1 VVARCHEVRN
11 IDKLKR
17 IGADAIVSPDF
28 TGGMRIASSM
38 LRPVVV
44 SFLDE
49 MLRTD
54 DKLRVEEIAVHGAF
68 APRAVRDA
76 VPANREY
83 VLLAVRVGSS
93 WEFNPQQ
100 DFVLRPGNHIVVMA
114 TPQGRR
120 ALETALS
127 S

>member
-1 VVARCHEVRN
+1 
-11 IDKLKR
+11 
-17 IGADAIVSPDF
+17 
-28 TGGMRIASSM
+28 MRIASSM

-54 DKLRVEEIAVHGAF
+54 DKLRVEEIAVRSGF
-68 APRAVRDA
+68 APRALREA
-76 VPANREY
+76 VPTSREY
-83 VLLAVRVGSS
+83 VLLAVRVGPS

-100 DFVLRPGNHIVVMA
+100 DFVLQPGTHIVVMA

-120 ALETALS
+120 ALEAALS
-127 S
+127 A